1 MKSPMILIS
10 SGRTLGTLSMQRQ
23 QSALYGACLAAAG
36 GCGVLFS
43 GGDAAACAA
52 RCDGLLLAGGGDL
65 HPARYGQ
72 TVQSEHLSIDPVRDE
87 EEQMLFLAFY
97 DCGKPV
103 LGICRGV
110 QAINVFLGGSLRQH
124 IAGHENCCHR
134 VRCAPTLA
142 ACIGAR
148 RWSTATTIRQW
159 TRSRPRCTPPPG
171 RRTARSKRCGTKA
184 HRCLACSGTPSVWCR
199 PCATMRRAK
208 TIWRCSAG
216 CASGADSTKPGRK
229 SCPVFSLSCFT
240 G

>member
-10 SGRTLGTLSMQRQ
+10 SGRTMGTLSMQRQ
-23 QSALYGACLAAAG
+23 QSALYAACLSLAG
-36 GCGVLFS
+36 GTGVLFS
-43 GGDAAACAA
+43 GGDAAVCAA

-87 EEQMLFLAFY
+87 EEQVLFRAFY

-124 IAGHENCCHR
+124 ITGHENCCHR

-142 ACIGAR
+142 ARIGAAPLVNSYHHQVVDTLAPTLHAAAWAADGTIEAVR
-148 RWSTATTIRQW
+148 HESAPVLGVQWHPERMVPPLCDDAAGENHLALFRWLCE
-159 TRSRPRCTPPPG
+159 RC
-171 RRTARSKRCGTKA
+171 
-184 HRCLACSGTPSVWCR
+184 
-199 PCATMRRAK
+199 
-208 TIWRCSAG
+208 
-216 CASGADSTKPGRK
+216 
-229 SCPVFSLSCFT
+229 
-240 G
+240 

>member
-23 QSALYGACLAAAG
+23 QSALYAACLSLAG
-36 GCGVLFS
+36 GTGVLFS

-110 QAINVFLGGSLRQH
+110 QAVNVFLGGSLRQH

-142 ACIGAR
+142 ACIGAAPLVNSYHHQAVDTLAPTLHAAAWAADGTIEAVR
-148 RWSTATTIRQW
+148 HESAPVLGVQWHPERMVPPLCDDAAGENHLALFRWLCEQ
-159 TRSRPRCTPPPG
+159 C
-171 RRTARSKRCGTKA
+171 
-184 HRCLACSGTPSVWCR
+184 
-199 PCATMRRAK
+199 
-208 TIWRCSAG
+208 
-216 CASGADSTKPGRK
+216 
-229 SCPVFSLSCFT
+229 
-240 G
+240 

>member
-23 QSALYGACLAAAG
+23 QSALYAACLSLAG
-36 GCGVLFS
+36 GTGVLFS

-142 ACIGAR
+142 ACIGAAPLVNSYHHQAVDTLAPTLHAAAWAADGTIEAVR
-148 RWSTATTIRQW
+148 HESAPVLGVQWHPERMVPPLCDDAAGENHLALFRWLCEQ
-159 TRSRPRCTPPPG
+159 C
-171 RRTARSKRCGTKA
+171 
-184 HRCLACSGTPSVWCR
+184 
-199 PCATMRRAK
+199 
-208 TIWRCSAG
+208 
-216 CASGADSTKPGRK
+216 
-229 SCPVFSLSCFT
+229 
-240 G
+240 

>member
-1 MKSPMILIS
+1 MKSPMILVS

-23 QSALYGACLAAAG
+23 QSALYAACLSLAG
-36 GCGVLFS
+36 GTGVLFS

-142 ACIGAR
+142 ACIGAAPLVNSYHHQAVDTLAPTLHAAAWAADGTIEAVR
-148 RWSTATTIRQW
+148 HESAPVLGVQWHPERMVPPLCDDAAGENHLALFRWLCEQ
-159 TRSRPRCTPPPG
+159 C
-171 RRTARSKRCGTKA
+171 
-184 HRCLACSGTPSVWCR
+184 
-199 PCATMRRAK
+199 
-208 TIWRCSAG
+208 
-216 CASGADSTKPGRK
+216 
-229 SCPVFSLSCFT
+229 
-240 G
+240 

>member
-23 QSALYGACLAAAG
+23 QSALYAACLSLAG
-36 GCGVLFS
+36 GTGVLFS

-142 ACIGAR
+142 ACIGAAPLVNSYPHQAVDTLAPTLHAAAWAADGTIEAVR
-148 RWSTATTIRQW
+148 HESAPVLGVQWHPERMVPPLCDDAAGENHLALFRWLCEQ
-159 TRSRPRCTPPPG
+159 C
-171 RRTARSKRCGTKA
+171 
-184 HRCLACSGTPSVWCR
+184 
-199 PCATMRRAK
+199 
-208 TIWRCSAG
+208 
-216 CASGADSTKPGRK
+216 
-229 SCPVFSLSCFT
+229 
-240 G
+240 

>member
-1 MKSPMILIS
+1 
-10 SGRTLGTLSMQRQ
+10 MQRQ
-23 QSALYGACLAAAG
+23 QSALYAACLSLAG
-36 GCGVLFS
+36 GTGVLFS

-142 ACIGAR
+142 ACIGAAPLVNSYHHQAVDTLAPTLHAAAWAADGTIEAVR
-148 RWSTATTIRQW
+148 HESAPVLGVQWHPERMVPPLCDDAAGENHLALFRWLCEQ
-159 TRSRPRCTPPPG
+159 C
-171 RRTARSKRCGTKA
+171 
-184 HRCLACSGTPSVWCR
+184 
-199 PCATMRRAK
+199 
-208 TIWRCSAG
+208 
-216 CASGADSTKPGRK
+216 
-229 SCPVFSLSCFT
+229 
-240 G
+240 